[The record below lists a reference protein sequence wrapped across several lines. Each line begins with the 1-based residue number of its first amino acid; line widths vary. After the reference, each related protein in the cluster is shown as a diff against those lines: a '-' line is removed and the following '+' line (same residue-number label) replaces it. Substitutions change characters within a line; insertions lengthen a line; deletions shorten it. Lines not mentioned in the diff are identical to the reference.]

1 MVERYSGMGRK
12 YLTLRI
18 SITVILL
25 FSGASM
31 ARAEEPSKPRK
42 FGFGVGYALAKFDTN
57 VKFTNKES
65 DRSVFVDAEG
75 TLGLPETD
83 GVPIIYGLYRIS
95 KGHAIGF
102 SYFEVRRES
111 SIFNF
116 NETIDDV
123 TIDGQVTFSDD
134 TRFFNLAWLPTFYE
148 DDRSRVL
155 GRFGINSMNIN
166 YALDAEGT
174 ITYEDDSVGG
184 SLHEEVGVIAPLP
197 LIGVNLMYAFTPRWN
212 VSTQVSFIGGRYQD
226 VSALVLN
233 TEVLTGY
240 RLSKVFSLLF
250 GIAYFDAD
258 VVIEDDLDRTDVN
271 YGYSGAY
278 LGLNAVF

>member
-1 MVERYSGMGRK
+1 MRLK
-12 YLTLRI
+12 HLTLRLL
-18 SITVILL
+18 ITAVLIL
-25 FSGASM
+25 SGVSTAS
-31 ARAEEPSKPRK
+31 AEESPKERK
-42 FGFGVGYALAKFDTN
+42 FAFGVGYALARFDTS
-57 VKFTNKES
+57 VKFNNKES
-65 DRSVFVDAEG
+65 GRSVFVDAEG
-75 TLGLPETD
+75 TLGLPEND
-83 GVPIIYGLYRIS
+83 AVPIFYGLYRIS

-148 DDRSRVL
+148 DDRSRIL

-184 SLHEEVGVIAPLP
+184 SLYEEAGVIAPLP
-197 LIGVNLMYAFTPRWN
+197 LVGVNLMYSFSPRWN
-212 VSTQVSFIGGRYQD
+212 VSTQVSFIGGNYQD
-226 VSALVLN
+226 VSAVVLN
-233 TEVLTGY
+233 TEVIAGY
-240 RLSKVFSLLF
+240 RLSKVFGLLF

-258 VVIEDDLDRTDVN
+258 VVIEDSSDRTDIK

-278 LGLNAVF
+278 LGLNAAF